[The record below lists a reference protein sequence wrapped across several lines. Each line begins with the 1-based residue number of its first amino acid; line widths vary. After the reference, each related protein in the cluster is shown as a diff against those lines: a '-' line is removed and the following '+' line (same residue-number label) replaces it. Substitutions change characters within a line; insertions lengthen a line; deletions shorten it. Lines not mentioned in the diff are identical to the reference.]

1 VPAGHGGWRR
11 GAGSGGGDSAGGG
24 AAMSR
29 TEATCL
35 ITVTLLFGSAA
46 FVVALYGDGFLAAL
60 FALISGIPFIS
71 YLVIHHG

>member
-1 VPAGHGGWRR
+1 
-11 GAGSGGGDSAGGG
+11 
-24 AAMSR
+24 MSR

-35 ITVTLLFGSAA
+35 MAVTLLFGSAA

>member
-1 VPAGHGGWRR
+1 
-11 GAGSGGGDSAGGG
+11 
-24 AAMSR
+24 MSR

-35 ITVTLLFGSAA
+35 MAVTLFFGSVA
-46 FVVALYGDGFLAAL
+46 FAVALYGDGFLASL